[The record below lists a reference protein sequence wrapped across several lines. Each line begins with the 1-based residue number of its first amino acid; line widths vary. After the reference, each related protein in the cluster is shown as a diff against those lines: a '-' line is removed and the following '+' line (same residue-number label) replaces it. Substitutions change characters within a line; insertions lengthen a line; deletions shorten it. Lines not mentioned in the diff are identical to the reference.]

1 MESRKEAQMETRP
14 ADEQARPRGIALL
27 TAVCLFA
34 VGGVNLLLGEWLTTA
49 FYLVGGFAFLK
60 GREIER
66 WPKAARYLFTI
77 ALAALAV
84 AMFVKLIFQ
93 LKARG

>member
-1 MESRKEAQMETRP
+1 MGDQPRQ
-14 ADEQARPRGIALL
+14 RGIVLL
-27 TAVCLFA
+27 TAICLFA
-34 VGGVNLLLGEWLTTA
+34 VGGFDLLLGEWLSAA
-49 FYLVGGFAFLK
+49 FFVAGGFVFLK

-66 WPKAARYLFTI
+66 WPKAARYLITF

-84 AMFVKLIFQ
+84 AMFVKLILQ